1 MDVADLLG
9 RSARLEILRV
19 AGPGAFL
26 ALSKEERGEKAATVL
41 LPGTE
46 LPDGAAA
53 GDQLDVFLYL
63 DSEGRPIATLRTP
76 KLELGQVAFLR
87 VTACTSFGAFVDW
100 GPQKELLVP
109 HAQQTRP
116 LKPGDVQPIG
126 LYRDGSG
133 RFAGTMRVT
142 EMLAPRA
149 TELELD
155 EWVDGEAWRSDPA
168 IGLFV
173 IVERRCVGLVPKHEP
188 HSLSRGQAARF
199 RVSNLFED
207 GKLEL
212 SLRGHALDEMA
223 SDAQRVLD
231 RLLEPRPPR
240 VGDSSSPE
248 EIRRLFG
255 LSKKAFKRAV
265 GYLLKQGRIRLD
277 DSAARHCV
285 ALPPSGSQPRPRG
298 NALGLNSSSEQ
309 RLRSR
314 KRATAWG

>member
-26 ALSKEERGEKAATVL
+26 ALSKEERGEQAATVL

-46 LPDGAAA
+46 LPDSAVP
-53 GDQLDVFLYL
+53 GDELDVFIYL

-76 KLELGQVAFLR
+76 KLELGEVAFLR
-87 VTACTSFGAFVDW
+87 VTSCTTFGAFVDW

-109 HAQQTRP
+109 FAQQTRK
-116 LKPGDVQPIG
+116 LKVGDVQPIG
-126 LYRDGSG
+126 LYLDASG
-133 RFAGTMRVT
+133 RLAGTMRVT
-142 EMLAPRA
+142 EMLSSPASD
-149 TELELD
+149 LELD
-155 EWVDGEAWRSDPA
+155 EWLDGEAWRSDPA

-173 IVERRCVGLVPKHEP
+173 IVERRYVGLVPKHEP
-188 HSLSRGQAARF
+188 HALARGQAARF
-199 RVSNLFED
+199 RVSNLLDD

-231 RLLEPRPPR
+231 QLQGPRPPK
-240 VGDSSSPE
+240 VGDGSSPE

-265 GYLLKQGRIRLD
+265 GSLLKQGRVRID
-277 DSAARHCV
+277 AGWV
-285 ALPPSGSQPRPRG
+285 AV
-298 NALGLNSSSEQ
+298 
-309 RLRSR
+309 
-314 KRATAWG
+314 RAE

>member
-46 LPDGAAA
+46 LPDSAVP
-53 GDQLDVFLYL
+53 GDELDVFIYL

-76 KLELGQVAFLR
+76 KLELGEVAFLR
-87 VTACTSFGAFVDW
+87 VTSCTTFGAFVDW

-109 HAQQTRP
+109 FAQQTRK
-116 LKPGDVQPIG
+116 LKVGDVQPIG
-126 LYRDGSG
+126 LYLDASG
-133 RFAGTMRVT
+133 RLAGTMRVT
-142 EMLAPRA
+142 EMLSSPASD
-149 TELELD
+149 LELD
-155 EWVDGEAWRSDPA
+155 EWLDGEAWRSDPA

-173 IVERRCVGLVPKHEP
+173 IVERRYVGLVPKHEP
-188 HSLSRGQAARF
+188 HALARGQAARF
-199 RVSNLFED
+199 RVSNLLDD

-231 RLLEPRPPR
+231 QLQGPRPPK
-240 VGDSSSPE
+240 VGDGSSPE

-265 GYLLKQGRIRLD
+265 GSLLKQGRIRID
-277 DSAARHCV
+277 AGTAKHWV
-285 ALPPSGSQPRPRG
+285 AVR
-298 NALGLNSSSEQ
+298 EE
-309 RLRSR
+309 
-314 KRATAWG
+314 

>member
-9 RSARLEILRV
+9 RSARLEVLRV

-26 ALSKEERGEKAATVL
+26 AVSTEERGEKAATVL

-46 LPDGAAA
+46 LPEAAAA
-53 GDQLDVFLYL
+53 GDELDVFIYL

-76 KLELGQVAFLR
+76 KLELGEVAFLR
-87 VTACTSFGAFVDW
+87 VTACAPFGAFVDW

-109 HAQQTRP
+109 FAQQTRS
-116 LKPGDVQPIG
+116 LRPGDVQPIG
-126 LYRDGSG
+126 LYRDASG
-133 RFAGTMRVT
+133 RLAGTMRVT

-149 TELELD
+149 SDLELD

-188 HSLSRGQAARF
+188 HALARGQAARF
-199 RVSNLFED
+199 RVSNLFDD

-212 SLRGHALDEMA
+212 SLRGHAVDEMA

-240 VGDSSSPE
+240 VGDGSSPE
-248 EIRRLFG
+248 EIRRIFG
-255 LSKKAFKRAV
+255 LSKKAFKRAI
-265 GYLLKQGRIRLD
+265 GSLLKQGRIRSD
-277 DSAARHCV
+277 ADTCWV
-285 ALPPSGSQPRPRG
+285 ALSPSASWKPARSPNSQGRRPRKQ
-298 NALGLNSSSEQ
+298 AI
-309 RLRSR
+309 
-314 KRATAWG
+314 A